1 MAFKIVPVE
10 LPEGELLKD
19 LLSMLENCVR
29 IGFDGTRFS
38 LGELTRTG
46 KSISIHKVLL
56 RESKAYCGNHPSG
69 CEVAHDGPHK
79 KHKYLEGADWVEFN
93 DRLNDILDAE
103 NVAAN
108 VGSSWVEIRIGGMRR
123 TRYENGE
130 RQGNGNFQWLK
141 HGKLCHYEDSRLKK
155 SKRSWF
161 PEGTPGRYKDEYF
174 EVG

>member
-1 MAFKIVPVE
+1 MAIKITPVDVQPGETVAE
-10 LPEGELLKD
+10 LV
-19 LLSMLENCVR
+19 SMLENCVR
-29 IGFDGTRFS
+29 ASFADTRFVIGRITS
-38 LGELTRTG
+38 TRR
-46 KSISIHKVLL
+46 SVSIHNVLL

-93 DRLNDILDAE
+93 DRLNDILDAD

-108 VGSSWVEIRIGGMRR
+108 VGSSLVEIRRGKERR

-130 RQGNGNFQWLK
+130 RQRNGNFQWLK
-141 HGKLCHYEDSRLKK
+141 YGKRCHYEDRTLLK

-161 PEGTPGRYKDEYF
+161 PRGTPGRYKDEYF

>member
-1 MAFKIVPVE
+1 MALKIVPVQ
-10 LPEGELLKD
+10 LPEGERIQD
-19 LLSMLENCVR
+19 LLFMLENCVR
-29 IGFDGTRFS
+29 IGFADTRFS
-38 LGELTRTG
+38 IGDITRTK

-69 CEVAHDGPHK
+69 CEAAHDGPHK

-108 VGSSWVEIRIGGMRR
+108 VGSLLVEIRRGKERR

-130 RQGNGNFQWLK
+130 RQGNGNFQWLQY
-141 HGKLCHYEDSRLKK
+141 GKLCHYEDRRLKK

-161 PEGTPGRYKDEYF
+161 PKGTPGRYKDEYF